1 MVAGIDKT
9 QSNYFEDSA
18 AFYENT
24 GHQWTYIKR
33 TDPRD
38 VFEGA
43 AKVGEIT
50 SMQHRIQVL
59 SMTRTRDRLRSGKT
73 YMRTG
78 LRTYPFTTH
87 RGSRKVTFIQNAASG
102 RVCQMA

>member
-18 AFYENT
+18 AFYGNT

-33 TDPRD
+33 IDLRD

-43 AKVGEIT
+43 AKIGEIT
-50 SMQHRIQVL
+50 SL
-59 SMTRTRDRLRSGKT
+59 
-73 YMRTG
+73 
-78 LRTYPFTTH
+78 
-87 RGSRKVTFIQNAASG
+87 
-102 RVCQMA
+102 